1 MDMTNIINQML
12 ILFLMIVVGYITGRC
27 NVFDEDSNKV
37 MSRVVIYVANP
48 ALMLNTVTSG
58 QITGTKLH
66 TLYVIGVGT
75 LYFILVPIFV
85 KVIIHVVPFFKKER
99 SVYEAMLIFTNL
111 GFMGI
116 PVINAIYGAGAIFY
130 LGIFFIP
137 FNLLVYTYGVL
148 LLSNETAGGKM
159 DLKKAINPVSVAAV
173 ITMVL
178 YFLDIKTPVV
188 VNETVSILGSIT
200 TPLAM
205 VTIGSNLALV
215 PLKHVFFDWRMYA
228 FAVIKMIALP
238 LLAFFVFRFVVKDAV
253 LLGIIMIVT
262 AMPTASNIT
271 LLCNELGSD
280 GALVAKGT
288 FIGTIASLASIPL
301 LVGMLL

>member
-1 MDMTNIINQML
+1 MTNIINQML

-116 PVINAIYGAGAIFY
+116 PVINAIYGAGAIF
-130 LGIFFIP
+130 
-137 FNLLVYTYGVL
+137 
-148 LLSNETAGGKM
+148 
-159 DLKKAINPVSVAAV
+159 
-173 ITMVL
+173 
-178 YFLDIKTPVV
+178 
-188 VNETVSILGSIT
+188 
-200 TPLAM
+200 
-205 VTIGSNLALV
+205 
-215 PLKHVFFDWRMYA
+215 
-228 FAVIKMIALP
+228 
-238 LLAFFVFRFVVKDAV
+238 
-253 LLGIIMIVT
+253 
-262 AMPTASNIT
+262 
-271 LLCNELGSD
+271 
-280 GALVAKGT
+280 
-288 FIGTIASLASIPL
+288 
-301 LVGMLL
+301 